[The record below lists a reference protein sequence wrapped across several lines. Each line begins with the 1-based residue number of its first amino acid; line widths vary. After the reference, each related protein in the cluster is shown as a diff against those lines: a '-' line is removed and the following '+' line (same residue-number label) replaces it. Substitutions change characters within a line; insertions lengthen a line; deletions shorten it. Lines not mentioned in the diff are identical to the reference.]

1 MSSKIF
7 EEAIADAKKL
17 REVAED
23 NAKKAILEAVTPKIR
38 EFIEGQ
44 LLENETE
51 EGIEEEEQVEE
62 IGLDEDVF
70 LDEAALGSLV
80 QMLGGADILPSLN
93 ESSVKNAVNSSVRA
107 AVHGLDRSQ
116 QQKLLEIANK
126 INNTVDNLTG
136 NEINNKVV
144 KNEEKSVMAG
154 KNFYEVD
161 LQALREALEEEAYGM
176 NETGEFDEGAL
187 VFAYHV
193 ADPTAFGV
201 VELDESGRAISLEE
215 KPKKPRSN
223 WAVTGLYFY
232 DSSVVQI
239 AKSITPSARGE
250 LEITSVNEAYMERG
264 QLKVQLLSRGV
275 AWLDTG
281 TVEGMVEATEYVRA
295 IEKRQGLKIACPEE
309 IAWRNG
315 FITDEQLKKTANSI
329 PNAYGAYLKNL
340 LKAERR

>member
-1 MSSKIF
+1 MSKTTKGIILAGGLGSRLRPITLAVSKQLLPIYDKPLIF
-7 EEAIADAKKL
+7 YPFSTLLLAGIRDILIITTPEAKASYETLLGDGSRFGITIQY
-17 REVAED
+17 AEQD
-23 NAKKAILEAVTPKIR
+23 EPRGLAEAFLIGE
-38 EFIEGQ
+38 EFIGDD
-44 LLENETE
+44 N
-51 EGIEEEEQVEE
+51 V
-62 IGLDEDVF
+62 
-70 LDEAALGSLV
+70 ALI
-80 QMLGGADILPSLN
+80 LG
-93 ESSVKNAVNSSVRA
+93 
-107 AVHGLDRSQ
+107 
-116 QQKLLEIANK
+116 
-126 INNTVDNLTG
+126 DNLFHG
-136 NEINNKVV
+136 
-144 KNEEKSVMAG
+144 AG
-154 KNFYEVD
+154 LVEG
-161 LQALREALEEEAYGM
+161 LRTA
-176 NETGEFDEGAL
+176 GEFDEGAL

-201 VELDESGRAISLEE
+201 VELDDKGHAISLEE

-232 DSSVVQI
+232 DSSVVEI

-315 FITDEQLKKTANSI
+315 FITDDQLKKTANAI

-340 LKAERR
+340 LKSERR

>member
-1 MSSKIF
+1 MSKTTKGIILAGGLGSRLRPITLAVSKQLLPIYDKPLIF
-7 EEAIADAKKL
+7 YPFSTLLLAG
-17 REVAED
+17 
-23 NAKKAILEAVTPKIR
+23 IR
-38 EFIEGQ
+38 EILIITTPESKAAYETLLGDGSRFGVSIEYAEQDEPRGLAEAFLIGEEFIGDD
-44 LLENETE
+44 N
-51 EGIEEEEQVEE
+51 V
-62 IGLDEDVF
+62 
-70 LDEAALGSLV
+70 ALI
-80 QMLGGADILPSLN
+80 LG
-93 ESSVKNAVNSSVRA
+93 
-107 AVHGLDRSQ
+107 
-116 QQKLLEIANK
+116 
-126 INNTVDNLTG
+126 DNLFHG
-136 NEINNKVV
+136 
-144 KNEEKSVMAG
+144 AG
-154 KNFYEVD
+154 LVEG
-161 LQALREALEEEAYGM
+161 LRTA
-176 NETGEFDEGAL
+176 GEFDEGAL

-201 VELDESGRAISLEE
+201 VELDDTGRAISLEE

-232 DSSVVQI
+232 DSSVVEI

-315 FITDEQLKKTANSI
+315 FITDEQLKKTANAI

-340 LKAERR
+340 LKSERR

>member
-1 MSSKIF
+1 MSKTTKGIILAGGLGSRLRPITLAVSKQLLPIYDKPLIF
-7 EEAIADAKKL
+7 YPFSTLLLAG
-17 REVAED
+17 
-23 NAKKAILEAVTPKIR
+23 IR
-38 EFIEGQ
+38 EILIITTPEAKSSYETLLGDGSRYGVTIQYAEQDEPRGLAEAFLIGEEFIGDD
-44 LLENETE
+44 N
-51 EGIEEEEQVEE
+51 V
-62 IGLDEDVF
+62 
-70 LDEAALGSLV
+70 ALI
-80 QMLGGADILPSLN
+80 LG
-93 ESSVKNAVNSSVRA
+93 
-107 AVHGLDRSQ
+107 
-116 QQKLLEIANK
+116 
-126 INNTVDNLTG
+126 DNLFHG
-136 NEINNKVV
+136 
-144 KNEEKSVMAG
+144 AG
-154 KNFYEVD
+154 LVEG
-161 LQALREALEEEAYGM
+161 LRTA
-176 NETGEFDEGAL
+176 GEFDQGAL

-201 VELDESGRAISLEE
+201 VELDDQGRAVSLEE

-232 DSSVVQI
+232 DSSVVEI

-250 LEITSVNEAYMERG
+250 LEITAVNEAYMERG

-315 FITDEQLKKTANSI
+315 FITDEQLKKTANAI

>member
-1 MSSKIF
+1 MSKTTKGIILAGGLGSRLRPITLAVSKQLLPIYDKPLIF
-7 EEAIADAKKL
+7 YPFSTLLLAGIRDILIITTPEAKASYETLLGDGSRFGITIQY
-17 REVAED
+17 AEQD
-23 NAKKAILEAVTPKIR
+23 EPRGLAEAFLIGE
-38 EFIEGQ
+38 EFIGDD
-44 LLENETE
+44 N
-51 EGIEEEEQVEE
+51 V
-62 IGLDEDVF
+62 
-70 LDEAALGSLV
+70 ALI
-80 QMLGGADILPSLN
+80 LG
-93 ESSVKNAVNSSVRA
+93 
-107 AVHGLDRSQ
+107 
-116 QQKLLEIANK
+116 
-126 INNTVDNLTG
+126 DNLFHG
-136 NEINNKVV
+136 
-144 KNEEKSVMAG
+144 AG
-154 KNFYEVD
+154 LVEG
-161 LQALREALEEEAYGM
+161 LRTA
-176 NETGEFDEGAL
+176 GEFDEGAL

-201 VELDESGRAISLEE
+201 VELDDKGRAISLEE

-232 DSSVVQI
+232 DSSVVEI

-315 FITDEQLKKTANSI
+315 FITDDQLKKTANAI

-340 LKAERR
+340 LKSERR

>member
-1 MSSKIF
+1 MSKTTKGIILAGGLGSRLRPITLAVSKQLLPIYDKPLIF
-7 EEAIADAKKL
+7 YPFSTLLLAGI
-17 REVAED
+17 REVLIITTPEAKSSYETLLGDGSRFGITIQYAEQD
-23 NAKKAILEAVTPKIR
+23 EPRGLAEAFLIGE
-38 EFIEGQ
+38 EFIGDD
-44 LLENETE
+44 N
-51 EGIEEEEQVEE
+51 V
-62 IGLDEDVF
+62 
-70 LDEAALGSLV
+70 ALI
-80 QMLGGADILPSLN
+80 LG
-93 ESSVKNAVNSSVRA
+93 
-107 AVHGLDRSQ
+107 
-116 QQKLLEIANK
+116 
-126 INNTVDNLTG
+126 DNLFHG
-136 NEINNKVV
+136 
-144 KNEEKSVMAG
+144 AG
-154 KNFYEVD
+154 LVEG
-161 LQALREALEEEAYGM
+161 LRTA
-176 NETGEFDEGAL
+176 GEFDEGAL

-201 VELDESGRAISLEE
+201 VELDDNGRAISLEE

-232 DSSVVQI
+232 DSSVVDI
-239 AKSITPSARGE
+239 AKSTTPSARGE

-329 PNAYGAYLKNL
+329 PNAYGAYLKTL

>member
-1 MSSKIF
+1 MSKTTKGIILAGGLGSRLRPITLAVSKQLLPIYDKPLIF
-7 EEAIADAKKL
+7 YPFSTLLLAG
-17 REVAED
+17 
-23 NAKKAILEAVTPKIR
+23 IR
-38 EFIEGQ
+38 EILIITTPEAKSSYETLLGDGSRYGVTIQYAEQDEPRGLAEAFLIGEDFIGDD
-44 LLENETE
+44 N
-51 EGIEEEEQVEE
+51 V
-62 IGLDEDVF
+62 
-70 LDEAALGSLV
+70 ALI
-80 QMLGGADILPSLN
+80 LG
-93 ESSVKNAVNSSVRA
+93 
-107 AVHGLDRSQ
+107 
-116 QQKLLEIANK
+116 
-126 INNTVDNLTG
+126 DNLFHG
-136 NEINNKVV
+136 
-144 KNEEKSVMAG
+144 AG
-154 KNFYEVD
+154 LVEG
-161 LQALREALEEEAYGM
+161 LRTA
-176 NETGEFDEGAL
+176 GEFDEGAL

-201 VELDESGRAISLEE
+201 VELDDEGRAISLEE

-232 DSSVVQI
+232 DSSVVEI

-315 FITDEQLKKTANSI
+315 FITDEQLKKTANAI

-340 LKAERR
+340 LKSERR

>member
-1 MSSKIF
+1 MSKTTKGIILAGGLGSRLRPITLAVSKQLLPIYDKPLIF
-7 EEAIADAKKL
+7 YPFSTLLLAG
-17 REVAED
+17 
-23 NAKKAILEAVTPKIR
+23 IR
-38 EFIEGQ
+38 EILIITTPEAKSSYETLLGDGSRYGVTIQYAEQDEPRGLAEAFLIGEDFIG
-44 LLENETE
+44 NDN
-51 EGIEEEEQVEE
+51 V
-62 IGLDEDVF
+62 
-70 LDEAALGSLV
+70 ALI
-80 QMLGGADILPSLN
+80 LG
-93 ESSVKNAVNSSVRA
+93 
-107 AVHGLDRSQ
+107 
-116 QQKLLEIANK
+116 
-126 INNTVDNLTG
+126 DNLFHG
-136 NEINNKVV
+136 
-144 KNEEKSVMAG
+144 AG
-154 KNFYEVD
+154 LVEG
-161 LQALREALEEEAYGM
+161 LRTA
-176 NETGEFDEGAL
+176 GEFDEGAL

-201 VELDESGRAISLEE
+201 VELDDEGRAISLEE

-232 DSSVVQI
+232 DSSVVEI

-315 FITDEQLKKTANSI
+315 FITDEQLKKTANAI

-340 LKAERR
+340 LKSERR

>member
-1 MSSKIF
+1 MSKTTKGIILAGGLGSRLRPITLAVSKQLLPIYDKPLIF
-7 EEAIADAKKL
+7 YPFSTLLLAGIRDILIITTPEAKASYETLLGDGSRFGITIQDAEQDEPRGL
-17 REVAED
+17 AE
-23 NAKKAILEAVTPKIR
+23 AFLIGE
-38 EFIEGQ
+38 EFIGDD
-44 LLENETE
+44 N
-51 EGIEEEEQVEE
+51 V
-62 IGLDEDVF
+62 
-70 LDEAALGSLV
+70 ALI
-80 QMLGGADILPSLN
+80 LG
-93 ESSVKNAVNSSVRA
+93 
-107 AVHGLDRSQ
+107 
-116 QQKLLEIANK
+116 
-126 INNTVDNLTG
+126 DNLFHG
-136 NEINNKVV
+136 
-144 KNEEKSVMAG
+144 AG
-154 KNFYEVD
+154 LVEG
-161 LQALREALEEEAYGM
+161 LRTA
-176 NETGEFDEGAL
+176 GEFDEGAL

-201 VELDESGRAISLEE
+201 VELDDKGRAISLEE

-232 DSSVVQI
+232 DSSVVEI

-315 FITDEQLKKTANSI
+315 FITDDQLKKTANAI

-340 LKAERR
+340 LKSERR

>member
-1 MSSKIF
+1 MMKGIVLAGGKGSRLYPATRGVSKHLLLIYDKPLIHYPISTLMLAGIRDILIITTP
-7 EEAIADAKKL
+7 EAKASYETLLGDGSRFGITIQY
-17 REVAED
+17 AEQD
-23 NAKKAILEAVTPKIR
+23 EPRGLAEAFLIGE
-38 EFIEGQ
+38 EFIGDD
-44 LLENETE
+44 N
-51 EGIEEEEQVEE
+51 V
-62 IGLDEDVF
+62 
-70 LDEAALGSLV
+70 ALI
-80 QMLGGADILPSLN
+80 LG
-93 ESSVKNAVNSSVRA
+93 
-107 AVHGLDRSQ
+107 
-116 QQKLLEIANK
+116 
-126 INNTVDNLTG
+126 DNLFHG
-136 NEINNKVV
+136 
-144 KNEEKSVMAG
+144 AG
-154 KNFYEVD
+154 LVEG
-161 LQALREALEEEAYGM
+161 LRTA
-176 NETGEFDEGAL
+176 GEFDEGAL

-201 VELDESGRAISLEE
+201 VELDDKGRAISLEE

-232 DSSVVQI
+232 DSSVVEI

-315 FITDEQLKKTANSI
+315 FITDDQLKKTADAI

-340 LKAERR
+340 LKSERR

>member
-1 MSSKIF
+1 MSKTTKGIILAGGLGSRLRPITLAVSKQLLPIYDKPLIF
-7 EEAIADAKKL
+7 YPFSTLLLAG
-17 REVAED
+17 
-23 NAKKAILEAVTPKIR
+23 IR
-38 EFIEGQ
+38 EILIITTPESKAAYETLLGDGSRFGVTIQYAEQDEPRGLAEAFLIGEDFIGDD
-44 LLENETE
+44 N
-51 EGIEEEEQVEE
+51 V
-62 IGLDEDVF
+62 
-70 LDEAALGSLV
+70 ALI
-80 QMLGGADILPSLN
+80 LG
-93 ESSVKNAVNSSVRA
+93 
-107 AVHGLDRSQ
+107 
-116 QQKLLEIANK
+116 
-126 INNTVDNLTG
+126 DNLFHG
-136 NEINNKVV
+136 
-144 KNEEKSVMAG
+144 AG
-154 KNFYEVD
+154 LVEG
-161 LQALREALEEEAYGM
+161 LRTA
-176 NETGEFDEGAL
+176 GEFDEGAL

-250 LEITSVNEAYMERG
+250 LEITSANEAYMERG

>member
-1 MSSKIF
+1 MSKTTKGIILAGGLGSRLRPITLAVSKQLLPIYDKPLIF
-7 EEAIADAKKL
+7 YPFSTLLLAGIRDILIITTPEAKASYETLLGDGSRFGITI
-17 REVAED
+17 EYAEQD
-23 NAKKAILEAVTPKIR
+23 EPRGLAEAFLIGE
-38 EFIEGQ
+38 EFIGDD
-44 LLENETE
+44 N
-51 EGIEEEEQVEE
+51 V
-62 IGLDEDVF
+62 
-70 LDEAALGSLV
+70 ALI
-80 QMLGGADILPSLN
+80 LG
-93 ESSVKNAVNSSVRA
+93 
-107 AVHGLDRSQ
+107 
-116 QQKLLEIANK
+116 
-126 INNTVDNLTG
+126 DNLFHG
-136 NEINNKVV
+136 
-144 KNEEKSVMAG
+144 AG
-154 KNFYEVD
+154 LVEG
-161 LQALREALEEEAYGM
+161 LRTA
-176 NETGEFDEGAL
+176 GEFDEGAL

-201 VELDESGRAISLEE
+201 VELDDKGHAISLEE

-232 DSSVVQI
+232 DSSVVEI

-315 FITDEQLKKTANSI
+315 FITDDQLKKTANAI

-340 LKAERR
+340 LKSERR

>member
-1 MSSKIF
+1 MSKTTKGIILPGGLGSRLRPITLAVSKQLLPIYDKPLIF
-7 EEAIADAKKL
+7 YPFSTLLLAG
-17 REVAED
+17 
-23 NAKKAILEAVTPKIR
+23 IR
-38 EFIEGQ
+38 EILIITTPESKAAYETLLGDGSRFGVTIQYAEQDEPRGLAEAFLIGEDFIGDD
-44 LLENETE
+44 N
-51 EGIEEEEQVEE
+51 V
-62 IGLDEDVF
+62 
-70 LDEAALGSLV
+70 ALI
-80 QMLGGADILPSLN
+80 LG
-93 ESSVKNAVNSSVRA
+93 
-107 AVHGLDRSQ
+107 
-116 QQKLLEIANK
+116 
-126 INNTVDNLTG
+126 DNLFHG
-136 NEINNKVV
+136 
-144 KNEEKSVMAG
+144 AG
-154 KNFYEVD
+154 LVEG
-161 LQALREALEEEAYGM
+161 LRTA
-176 NETGEFDEGAL
+176 GEFDEGAL

-201 VELDESGRAISLEE
+201 VELDDSGRAISLEE

>member
-1 MSSKIF
+1 MSKTTKGIILAGGLGSRLRPITLAVSKQLLPIYDKPLIF
-7 EEAIADAKKL
+7 YPFSTLLLAG
-17 REVAED
+17 
-23 NAKKAILEAVTPKIR
+23 IR
-38 EFIEGQ
+38 EIMIITTPEARSSYELLLGDGSRYGVTIQYAEQDEPRGLAEAFLIGEEFIGDD
-44 LLENETE
+44 N
-51 EGIEEEEQVEE
+51 V
-62 IGLDEDVF
+62 
-70 LDEAALGSLV
+70 ALI
-80 QMLGGADILPSLN
+80 LG
-93 ESSVKNAVNSSVRA
+93 
-107 AVHGLDRSQ
+107 
-116 QQKLLEIANK
+116 
-126 INNTVDNLTG
+126 DNLFHG
-136 NEINNKVV
+136 
-144 KNEEKSVMAG
+144 AG
-154 KNFYEVD
+154 LVEG
-161 LQALREALEEEAYGM
+161 LRTA
-176 NETGEFDEGAL
+176 GEFDEGAL

-201 VELDESGRAISLEE
+201 VELDDEGRAVSLEE

-232 DSSVVQI
+232 DSSVVEI

-315 FITDEQLKKTANSI
+315 FITDEQLKKTANAI

>member
-44 LLENETE
+44 LLENEEDSPGLDE
-51 EGIEEEEQVEE
+51 EDDIEE

-80 QMLGGADILPSLN
+80 QMLGGTDILPALQEAN
-93 ESSVKNAVNSSVRA
+93 VQNAVSSSIRA
-107 AVHGLDRSQ
+107 AVDGLSAAQ

-144 KNEEKSVMAG
+144 KNEEKSVMAS

-161 LQALREALEEEAYGM
+161 LQALREALAEEAYGI
-176 NETGEFDEGAL
+176 NEEEGEFDEG
-187 VFAYHV
+187 
-193 ADPTAFGV
+193 DSMMEWG
-201 VELDESGRAISLEE
+201 LDEESAADAEKAPGGPPDVSEIDAMDEMLSELKLVLDLGDDLEAEAIPEDLRGMIEDDEE
-215 KPKKPRSN
+215 EGED
-223 WAVTGLYFY
+223 VDVEDEED
-232 DSSVVQI
+232 DSDEQGGETDDPFAAMGDEEAPPAEESFVVD
-239 AKSITPSARGE
+239 ANMLRE
-250 LEITSVNEAYMERG
+250 E
-264 QLKVQLLSRGV
+264 LSRV
-275 AWLDTG
+275 
-281 TVEGMVEATEYVRA
+281 
-295 IEKRQGLKIACPEE
+295 
-309 IAWRNG
+309 
-315 FITDEQLKKTANSI
+315 
-329 PNAYGAYLKNL
+329 
-340 LKAERR
+340 

>member
-1 MSSKIF
+1 MSKTTKGIILAGGLGSRLRPITLAVSKQLLPIYDKPLIF
-7 EEAIADAKKL
+7 YPFSTLLLAGIRDILIITTPEAKASYETLLGDGSRFGITIQY
-17 REVAED
+17 AEQD
-23 NAKKAILEAVTPKIR
+23 EPRGLAEAFLIGE
-38 EFIEGQ
+38 EFIGDD
-44 LLENETE
+44 N
-51 EGIEEEEQVEE
+51 V
-62 IGLDEDVF
+62 
-70 LDEAALGSLV
+70 ALI
-80 QMLGGADILPSLN
+80 LG
-93 ESSVKNAVNSSVRA
+93 
-107 AVHGLDRSQ
+107 
-116 QQKLLEIANK
+116 
-126 INNTVDNLTG
+126 DNLFHG
-136 NEINNKVV
+136 
-144 KNEEKSVMAG
+144 AG
-154 KNFYEVD
+154 LVEG
-161 LQALREALEEEAYGM
+161 LRTA
-176 NETGEFDEGAL
+176 GEFDEGAL

-201 VELDESGRAISLEE
+201 VELDDEGHAISLEE

-232 DSSVVQI
+232 DSSVVEI

-315 FITDEQLKKTANSI
+315 FITDDQLKKTANAI

-340 LKAERR
+340 LKSERR

>member
-1 MSSKIF
+1 MSKTTKGIILAGGLGSRLRPITLAVSKQLLPIYDKPLIF
-7 EEAIADAKKL
+7 YPFSTLLLAG
-17 REVAED
+17 
-23 NAKKAILEAVTPKIR
+23 IR
-38 EFIEGQ
+38 EILIITTPESKAAYQTLLGDGSRYGVSIQYAEQDKPRGLAEAFLIGEDFIGDD
-44 LLENETE
+44 N
-51 EGIEEEEQVEE
+51 V
-62 IGLDEDVF
+62 
-70 LDEAALGSLV
+70 ALI
-80 QMLGGADILPSLN
+80 LG
-93 ESSVKNAVNSSVRA
+93 
-107 AVHGLDRSQ
+107 
-116 QQKLLEIANK
+116 
-126 INNTVDNLTG
+126 DNLFHG
-136 NEINNKVV
+136 
-144 KNEEKSVMAG
+144 AG
-154 KNFYEVD
+154 LVEG
-161 LQALREALEEEAYGM
+161 LRTA
-176 NETGEFDEGAL
+176 GEFDEGAL

-193 ADPTAFGV
+193 ADPTSFGV
-201 VELDESGRAISLEE
+201 VELDDDGRAISLEE

-232 DSSVVQI
+232 DSSVVEI

-315 FITDEQLKKTANSI
+315 FINDEQLKKAANSI

>member
-1 MSSKIF
+1 MSKTTKGIILAGGLGSRLRPITLSVSKQLLPIYDKPLIF
-7 EEAIADAKKL
+7 YPFSTLLLAG
-17 REVAED
+17 
-23 NAKKAILEAVTPKIR
+23 IR
-38 EFIEGQ
+38 EILIITTPESKAAYETLLGDGSRFGVTIQYAEQDEPRGLAEAFLIGEDFIGDD
-44 LLENETE
+44 N
-51 EGIEEEEQVEE
+51 V
-62 IGLDEDVF
+62 
-70 LDEAALGSLV
+70 ALI
-80 QMLGGADILPSLN
+80 LG
-93 ESSVKNAVNSSVRA
+93 
-107 AVHGLDRSQ
+107 
-116 QQKLLEIANK
+116 
-126 INNTVDNLTG
+126 DNLFHG
-136 NEINNKVV
+136 
-144 KNEEKSVMAG
+144 AG
-154 KNFYEVD
+154 LVEG
-161 LQALREALEEEAYGM
+161 LRTA
-176 NETGEFDEGAL
+176 GEFDEGAL

>member
-1 MSSKIF
+1 MSKTTKGIILAGGLGSRLRPITLAVSKQLLPIYDKPLIF
-7 EEAIADAKKL
+7 YPFSTLLLAG
-17 REVAED
+17 
-23 NAKKAILEAVTPKIR
+23 IR
-38 EFIEGQ
+38 EILIITTPEAKSSYETLLGDGSRYGVTIQYAEQDKPRGLAEAFLIGEDFIGDD
-44 LLENETE
+44 N
-51 EGIEEEEQVEE
+51 V
-62 IGLDEDVF
+62 
-70 LDEAALGSLV
+70 ALI
-80 QMLGGADILPSLN
+80 LG
-93 ESSVKNAVNSSVRA
+93 
-107 AVHGLDRSQ
+107 
-116 QQKLLEIANK
+116 
-126 INNTVDNLTG
+126 DNLFHG
-136 NEINNKVV
+136 
-144 KNEEKSVMAG
+144 AG
-154 KNFYEVD
+154 LVEG
-161 LQALREALEEEAYGM
+161 LRTA
-176 NETGEFDEGAL
+176 GEFDEGAL

-201 VELDESGRAISLEE
+201 VELDDEGRAVSLEE

-232 DSSVVQI
+232 DSSVVEI

-250 LEITSVNEAYMERG
+250 LEITSVNEAYMDRG

-315 FITDEQLKKTANSI
+315 FITDEQLKKTANAI

-340 LKAERR
+340 LKSERR

>member
-1 MSSKIF
+1 MSKTTKGIILAGGLGSRLRPITLAVSKQLLPIYDKPLIF
-7 EEAIADAKKL
+7 YPFSTLLLAGIRDILIITTPEAKASYETLLGDGSRFGITIQY
-17 REVAED
+17 AEQD
-23 NAKKAILEAVTPKIR
+23 EPRGLAEAFLIGE
-38 EFIEGQ
+38 EFIGDD
-44 LLENETE
+44 N
-51 EGIEEEEQVEE
+51 V
-62 IGLDEDVF
+62 
-70 LDEAALGSLV
+70 ALI
-80 QMLGGADILPSLN
+80 LG
-93 ESSVKNAVNSSVRA
+93 
-107 AVHGLDRSQ
+107 
-116 QQKLLEIANK
+116 
-126 INNTVDNLTG
+126 DNLFHG
-136 NEINNKVV
+136 
-144 KNEEKSVMAG
+144 AG
-154 KNFYEVD
+154 LVEG
-161 LQALREALEEEAYGM
+161 LRTA
-176 NETGEFDEGAL
+176 GEFDEGAL

-201 VELDESGRAISLEE
+201 VELDDKGRAISLEE

-232 DSSVVQI
+232 DSSVVEI

-315 FITDEQLKKTANSI
+315 FITDDQLKKTADAI

-340 LKAERR
+340 LKSERR

>member
-1 MSSKIF
+1 MSKTTKGIILAGGLGSRLRPITLAVSKQLLPIYDKPLIF
-7 EEAIADAKKL
+7 YPFSTLLLAG
-17 REVAED
+17 
-23 NAKKAILEAVTPKIR
+23 IR
-38 EFIEGQ
+38 EILIITTPESKAAYETLLGDGSRFGVTIQYAEQDEPRGLAEAFLIGEDFIGDD
-44 LLENETE
+44 N
-51 EGIEEEEQVEE
+51 V
-62 IGLDEDVF
+62 
-70 LDEAALGSLV
+70 ALI
-80 QMLGGADILPSLN
+80 LG
-93 ESSVKNAVNSSVRA
+93 
-107 AVHGLDRSQ
+107 
-116 QQKLLEIANK
+116 
-126 INNTVDNLTG
+126 DNLFHG
-136 NEINNKVV
+136 
-144 KNEEKSVMAG
+144 AG
-154 KNFYEVD
+154 LVEG
-161 LQALREALEEEAYGM
+161 LRTA
-176 NETGEFDEGAL
+176 GEFDEGAL

-295 IEKRQGLKIACPEE
+295 IEKRQGLKIAYPEE

>member
-1 MSSKIF
+1 MSKTTKGIILAGGLGSRLRPITLAVSKQLLPIYDKPLIF
-7 EEAIADAKKL
+7 YPFSTLLLAGI
-17 REVAED
+17 REVLIITTPEAKSSYETLLGDGSRFGITIQYAEQD
-23 NAKKAILEAVTPKIR
+23 EPRGLAEAFLIGE
-38 EFIEGQ
+38 EFIGDD
-44 LLENETE
+44 N
-51 EGIEEEEQVEE
+51 V
-62 IGLDEDVF
+62 
-70 LDEAALGSLV
+70 ALI
-80 QMLGGADILPSLN
+80 LG
-93 ESSVKNAVNSSVRA
+93 
-107 AVHGLDRSQ
+107 
-116 QQKLLEIANK
+116 
-126 INNTVDNLTG
+126 DNLFHG
-136 NEINNKVV
+136 
-144 KNEEKSVMAG
+144 AG
-154 KNFYEVD
+154 LVEG
-161 LQALREALEEEAYGM
+161 LRTA
-176 NETGEFDEGAL
+176 GEFDEGAL

-201 VELDESGRAISLEE
+201 VELDDHGRAISLEE

-232 DSSVVQI
+232 DSSVVDI

-315 FITDEQLKKTANSI
+315 FITDDELKKTANSI

-340 LKAERR
+340 LKSERR

>member
-1 MSSKIF
+1 MSKTTKGIILAGGLGSRLRPITLAVSKQLLPIYDKPLIF
-7 EEAIADAKKL
+7 YPFSTLLLAG
-17 REVAED
+17 
-23 NAKKAILEAVTPKIR
+23 IR
-38 EFIEGQ
+38 EILIITTPEAKSSYETLLGDGSRYGVTIQYAEQDEPRGLAEAFLIGEDFIGDD
-44 LLENETE
+44 N
-51 EGIEEEEQVEE
+51 V
-62 IGLDEDVF
+62 
-70 LDEAALGSLV
+70 ALI
-80 QMLGGADILPSLN
+80 LG
-93 ESSVKNAVNSSVRA
+93 
-107 AVHGLDRSQ
+107 
-116 QQKLLEIANK
+116 
-126 INNTVDNLTG
+126 DNLFHG
-136 NEINNKVV
+136 
-144 KNEEKSVMAG
+144 AG
-154 KNFYEVD
+154 LVEG
-161 LQALREALEEEAYGM
+161 LRTA
-176 NETGEFDEGAL
+176 GEFDQGAL

-201 VELDESGRAISLEE
+201 VELDDEGRAISLEE

-232 DSSVVQI
+232 DSSVVEI

-315 FITDEQLKKTANSI
+315 FITDEQLKKTANAI

-340 LKAERR
+340 LKSERR

>member
-1 MSSKIF
+1 MSKTTKGIILAGGLGSRLRPITLAVSKQLLPIYDKPLIF
-7 EEAIADAKKL
+7 YPFSTLLLAG
-17 REVAED
+17 
-23 NAKKAILEAVTPKIR
+23 IR
-38 EFIEGQ
+38 EILIITTPEAKPSYETLLGDGSRYGVTIQYAEQDEPRGLAEAFLIGEDFIGDD
-44 LLENETE
+44 N
-51 EGIEEEEQVEE
+51 V
-62 IGLDEDVF
+62 
-70 LDEAALGSLV
+70 ALI
-80 QMLGGADILPSLN
+80 LG
-93 ESSVKNAVNSSVRA
+93 
-107 AVHGLDRSQ
+107 
-116 QQKLLEIANK
+116 
-126 INNTVDNLTG
+126 DNLFHG
-136 NEINNKVV
+136 
-144 KNEEKSVMAG
+144 AG
-154 KNFYEVD
+154 LVEG
-161 LQALREALEEEAYGM
+161 LRTA
-176 NETGEFDEGAL
+176 GEFDEGAL

-201 VELDESGRAISLEE
+201 VELDDEGRAISLEE

-232 DSSVVQI
+232 DSSVVEI

-250 LEITSVNEAYMERG
+250 LEITSVNEAYMDRG

-315 FITDEQLKKTANSI
+315 FITDEQLKKTANAI

-340 LKAERR
+340 LKSERR

>member
-1 MSSKIF
+1 MSKTTKGIILAGGLGSRLRPITLAVSKQLLPIYDKPLIF
-7 EEAIADAKKL
+7 YPFSTLLLAG
-17 REVAED
+17 
-23 NAKKAILEAVTPKIR
+23 IR
-38 EFIEGQ
+38 EILIITTPESKAAYETLLGDGSRFGVTIQYAEQDEPRGLAEAFLIGEDFIGDD
-44 LLENETE
+44 N
-51 EGIEEEEQVEE
+51 V
-62 IGLDEDVF
+62 
-70 LDEAALGSLV
+70 ALI
-80 QMLGGADILPSLN
+80 LG
-93 ESSVKNAVNSSVRA
+93 
-107 AVHGLDRSQ
+107 
-116 QQKLLEIANK
+116 
-126 INNTVDNLTG
+126 DNLFHG
-136 NEINNKVV
+136 
-144 KNEEKSVMAG
+144 AG
-154 KNFYEVD
+154 LVEG
-161 LQALREALEEEAYGM
+161 LRTA
-176 NETGEFDEGAL
+176 GEFDEGAL

>member
-1 MSSKIF
+1 MSKTTKGIILAGGLGSRLRPITLAVSKQLLPIYDKPLIF
-7 EEAIADAKKL
+7 YPFSTLLLAG
-17 REVAED
+17 
-23 NAKKAILEAVTPKIR
+23 IR
-38 EFIEGQ
+38 EILIITTPEAKSSYETLLGDGSRYGVTIQYAEQDKPRGLAEAFLIGEDFIGDD
-44 LLENETE
+44 N
-51 EGIEEEEQVEE
+51 V
-62 IGLDEDVF
+62 
-70 LDEAALGSLV
+70 ALI
-80 QMLGGADILPSLN
+80 LG
-93 ESSVKNAVNSSVRA
+93 
-107 AVHGLDRSQ
+107 
-116 QQKLLEIANK
+116 
-126 INNTVDNLTG
+126 DNLFHG
-136 NEINNKVV
+136 
-144 KNEEKSVMAG
+144 AG
-154 KNFYEVD
+154 LVEG
-161 LQALREALEEEAYGM
+161 LRTA
-176 NETGEFDEGAL
+176 GEFDEGAL

-201 VELDESGRAISLEE
+201 VELDDEGRAISLEE

-232 DSSVVQI
+232 DSSVVEI

-315 FITDEQLKKTANSI
+315 FITDEQLKKTANAI

-340 LKAERR
+340 LKSERR

>member
-1 MSSKIF
+1 MSKTTKGIILAGGLGSRLRPITLAVSKQLLPIYDKPLIF
-7 EEAIADAKKL
+7 YPFSTLLLAG
-17 REVAED
+17 
-23 NAKKAILEAVTPKIR
+23 IR
-38 EFIEGQ
+38 EILIITTPEAKSSYETLLGDGSRYGVTIQYAEQDEPRGLAEAFLIGEDFIGDD
-44 LLENETE
+44 N
-51 EGIEEEEQVEE
+51 V
-62 IGLDEDVF
+62 
-70 LDEAALGSLV
+70 ALI
-80 QMLGGADILPSLN
+80 LG
-93 ESSVKNAVNSSVRA
+93 
-107 AVHGLDRSQ
+107 
-116 QQKLLEIANK
+116 
-126 INNTVDNLTG
+126 DNLFHG
-136 NEINNKVV
+136 
-144 KNEEKSVMAG
+144 AG
-154 KNFYEVD
+154 LVEG
-161 LQALREALEEEAYGM
+161 LRTA
-176 NETGEFDEGAL
+176 GEFDEGAL

-201 VELDESGRAISLEE
+201 VELDDEGRAISLEE

-232 DSSVVQI
+232 DSSVVEI

-250 LEITSVNEAYMERG
+250 LEITSVNEAYMDRG

-315 FITDEQLKKTANSI
+315 FITDEQLKKTANAI

-340 LKAERR
+340 LKSERR

>member
-1 MSSKIF
+1 MSKTTKGIILAGGLGSRLRPITLAVSKQLLPIYDKPLIF
-7 EEAIADAKKL
+7 YPFSTLLLAG
-17 REVAED
+17 
-23 NAKKAILEAVTPKIR
+23 IR
-38 EFIEGQ
+38 EILIITTPESKAAYETLLGDGSRFGVTIQYAEQDEPRGLAEAFLIGEDFIGDD
-44 LLENETE
+44 N
-51 EGIEEEEQVEE
+51 V
-62 IGLDEDVF
+62 
-70 LDEAALGSLV
+70 ALI
-80 QMLGGADILPSLN
+80 LG
-93 ESSVKNAVNSSVRA
+93 
-107 AVHGLDRSQ
+107 
-116 QQKLLEIANK
+116 
-126 INNTVDNLTG
+126 DNLFHG
-136 NEINNKVV
+136 
-144 KNEEKSVMAG
+144 AG
-154 KNFYEVD
+154 LVEG
-161 LQALREALEEEAYGM
+161 LRTA
-176 NETGEFDEGAL
+176 GEFDEGAL

-329 PNAYGAYLKNL
+329 PNAYGAYLKTL

>member
-1 MSSKIF
+1 MSKTTKGIILAGGLGSRLRPITLAVSKQLLPIYDKPLIF
-7 EEAIADAKKL
+7 YPFSTLLLAGI
-17 REVAED
+17 REVLIITTPEAKSSYETLLGDGSRFGITIQYAEQD
-23 NAKKAILEAVTPKIR
+23 EPRGLAEAFLIGE
-38 EFIEGQ
+38 EFIGDD
-44 LLENETE
+44 N
-51 EGIEEEEQVEE
+51 V
-62 IGLDEDVF
+62 
-70 LDEAALGSLV
+70 ALI
-80 QMLGGADILPSLN
+80 LG
-93 ESSVKNAVNSSVRA
+93 
-107 AVHGLDRSQ
+107 
-116 QQKLLEIANK
+116 
-126 INNTVDNLTG
+126 DNLFHG
-136 NEINNKVV
+136 
-144 KNEEKSVMAG
+144 AG
-154 KNFYEVD
+154 LVEG
-161 LQALREALEEEAYGM
+161 LRTA
-176 NETGEFDEGAL
+176 GEFDEGAL

-201 VELDESGRAISLEE
+201 VELDDNGRAISLEE

-232 DSSVVQI
+232 DSSVVDI

-329 PNAYGAYLKNL
+329 PNAYGAYLKTL

>member
-1 MSSKIF
+1 MSKTTKGIILAGGLGSRLRPITLAVSKQLLPIYDKPLIF
-7 EEAIADAKKL
+7 YPFSTLLLAG
-17 REVAED
+17 
-23 NAKKAILEAVTPKIR
+23 IR
-38 EFIEGQ
+38 EILIITTPESKAAYETLLGDGSRFGVTIQYAEQDEPRGLAEAFLIGEDFIGDD
-44 LLENETE
+44 N
-51 EGIEEEEQVEE
+51 V
-62 IGLDEDVF
+62 
-70 LDEAALGSLV
+70 ALI
-80 QMLGGADILPSLN
+80 LG
-93 ESSVKNAVNSSVRA
+93 
-107 AVHGLDRSQ
+107 
-116 QQKLLEIANK
+116 
-126 INNTVDNLTG
+126 DNLFHG
-136 NEINNKVV
+136 
-144 KNEEKSVMAG
+144 AG
-154 KNFYEVD
+154 LVEG
-161 LQALREALEEEAYGM
+161 LRTA
-176 NETGEFDEGAL
+176 GEFDEGAL

-329 PNAYGAYLKNL
+329 PNAYGGYLKNL